1 MKELAQIRAAVL
13 KALQESGIP
22 AMEQF
27 PEKRAESH
35 SGAVAT
41 VGVGAASGKNAG
53 FCHYLGEMTD
63 PETQAVLERYGKEL
77 SGEITVELRANRAA
91 DCEGGCESA
100 TEALLGGLPEGI
112 QTGELTWEGICW
124 EKSTGM
130 FLRRGSLACRA
141 LFLAE
146 SNGESGTFL
155 DFRLKGVLHK

>member
-22 AMEQF
+22 AMEQY
-27 PEKRAESH
+27 PAQRAKAYT
-35 SGAVAT
+35 GAVAT

-77 SGEITVELRANRAA
+77 SGEITVELRADRAA
-91 DCEGGCESA
+91 DCESGCETA

-112 QTGELTWEGICW
+112 QTGEAWPAGRCFWRKAMGNPGHSWI
-124 EKSTGM
+124 S
-130 FLRRGSLACRA
+130 
-141 LFLAE
+141 
-146 SNGESGTFL
+146 
-155 DFRLKGVLHK
+155 D

>member
-27 PEKRAESH
+27 PEKRAESY

-63 PETQAVLERYGKEL
+63 PENAG
-77 SGEITVELRANRAA
+77 GAGTVR
-91 DCEGGCESA
+91 
-100 TEALLGGLPEGI
+100 
-112 QTGELTWEGICW
+112 
-124 EKSTGM
+124 
-130 FLRRGSLACRA
+130 
-141 LFLAE
+141 
-146 SNGESGTFL
+146 
-155 DFRLKGVLHK
+155 

>member
-27 PEKRAESH
+27 PEKRAESY

-77 SGEITVELRANRAA
+77 SGEITVELRADRAA
-91 DCEGGCESA
+91 DCESGCETA

-112 QTGELTWEGICW
+112 QTGERMWEAICW
-124 EKSTGM
+124 EKETGM
-130 FLRRGSLACRA
+130 FLRRGNLRCRA
-141 LFLAE
+141 VFVAQAAE
-146 SNGESGTFL
+146 DGETFL
-155 DFRLKGVLHK
+155 DFILKGVMRD